1 MCVRACLCFCVS
13 DPDSYHIWHKVVV
26 FWRLCPVSCSNSFPV
41 MAGRTS
47 APRCSQPWLLQYL
60 HVYAHNFH
68 LLFLEQSAAG
78 AWREAPGTTV
88 SRAQLGF
95 HDWEAGPDY
104 ARLGRGSW
112 RGWFFFSSRPS
123 QGFWWRA
130 GSKRGPLGI
139 CTSLPSERCF
149 TRVRSVVA
157 AYSWSNW
164 PGPSSLIDFRYITKS
179 IVRVQIWSKPFLMWL
194 IINWYVY
201 NNYF

>member
-13 DPDSYHIWHKVVV
+13 DPDSYRIWHKVVV

-68 LLFLEQSAAG
+68 LLFLEQSAAE
-78 AWREAPGTTV
+78 AWRETRGTAV

-104 ARLGRGSW
+104 ARLGW
-112 RGWFFFSSRPS
+112 RGVVGGEGGWWIWFSFLQGLPKVFDGGLEVSEGLWGSVRACPRRDASLGWDQSLRPAREPTGS
-123 QGFWWRA
+123 GRA
-130 GSKRGPLGI
+130 H
-139 CTSLPSERCF
+139 
-149 TRVRSVVA
+149 
-157 AYSWSNW
+157 
-164 PGPSSLIDFRYITKS
+164 
-179 IVRVQIWSKPFLMWL
+179 
-194 IINWYVY
+194 
-201 NNYF
+201 

>member
-13 DPDSYHIWHKVVV
+13 DPDSYRIWHKVVV

-68 LLFLEQSAAG
+68 LLFLEQSAAE
-78 AWREAPGTTV
+78 AWRETRGTAV

-104 ARLGRGSW
+104 ARLGW
-112 RGWFFFSSRPS
+112 RGVVGGGVVDLVFFSSRPS

-130 GSKRGPLGI
+130 GSISEGLWGSVRACPRRDASLGRDQ
-139 CTSLPSERCF
+139 SLRP
-149 TRVRSVVA
+149 TREPTGSGRA
-157 AYSWSNW
+157 H
-164 PGPSSLIDFRYITKS
+164 
-179 IVRVQIWSKPFLMWL
+179 
-194 IINWYVY
+194 
-201 NNYF
+201 

>member
-13 DPDSYHIWHKVVV
+13 DPDSYRIWHKVVV

-68 LLFLEQSAAG
+68 LLFLEQSAAE
-78 AWREAPGTTV
+78 AWRETRGTAV

-104 ARLGRGSW
+104 ARLGW
-112 RGWFFFSSRPS
+112 RGVVGGGVVDLVFFSSRPS

-130 GSKRGPLGI
+130 GSKRGALGI
-139 CTSLPSERCF
+139 CSSLPSERCF
-149 TRVRSVVA
+149 TRARSVVA
-157 AYSWSNW
+157 AHSWANW
-164 PGPSSLIDFRYITKS
+164 LRPSSLIDFRYDTK
-179 IVRVQIWSKPFLMWL
+179 
-194 IINWYVY
+194 INCKGSYLVK
-201 NNYF
+201 NHF